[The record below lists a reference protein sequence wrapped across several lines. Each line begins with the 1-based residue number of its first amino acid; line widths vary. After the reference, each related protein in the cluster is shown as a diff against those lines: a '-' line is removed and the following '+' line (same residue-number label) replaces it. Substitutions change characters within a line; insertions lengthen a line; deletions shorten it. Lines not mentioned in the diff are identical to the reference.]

1 MKAILTEVGK
11 INGSGYR
18 IKEEGIKGMHFVPPK
33 QFKENVYLNFQI
45 IYIHLP
51 PCITFL
57 FPFRFKVFLLNSW
70 CVYPLEFHSWK
81 NLFRC
86 RESKLF
92 LYIFINRSLLQFT
105 ITCTLMF
112 SNNFSFFNHSPAS
125 NTSKIRFS
133 QIEYLFCMPN

>member
-70 CVYPLEFHSWK
+70 CVYSLEFHSWK

-105 ITCTLMF
+105 TTCTLMF

-125 NTSKIRFS
+125 NTSKIHFS